1 MCYMISIPIW
11 LFIILLFVTSITL
24 VVLVSTIISYAIY
37 CKRKDNAIRKEID
50 RKYGTRN
57 KK

>member
-1 MCYMISIPIW
+1 MITIPIW
-11 LFIILLFVTSITL
+11 LFIILLLVTSITL
-24 VVLVSTIISYAIY
+24 VVLVSAIISYAIY

-57 KK
+57 EK

>member
-57 KK
+57 EK

>member
-24 VVLVSTIISYAIY
+24 IVLVSTIISYAIY

-57 KK
+57 EK

>member
-24 VVLVSTIISYAIY
+24 IVLVSTIISYAIY
-37 CKRKDNAIRKEID
+37 CKRKNNAIRKEID

-57 KK
+57 GK